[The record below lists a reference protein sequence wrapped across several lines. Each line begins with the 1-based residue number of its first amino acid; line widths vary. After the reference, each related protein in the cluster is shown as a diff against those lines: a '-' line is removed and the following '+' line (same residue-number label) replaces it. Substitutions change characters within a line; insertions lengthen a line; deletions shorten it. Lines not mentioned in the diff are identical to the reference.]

1 MGENTPG
8 LGTNARAAS
17 RRHFHLQQAAAQ
29 CGSGA
34 DSQRLASVHARSE
47 GQPTLPLNTIV
58 ARHSPSSADYDDND
72 NDIVIVT
79 AAAGASVTGISPPNS
94 RRAALCRCIP
104 WLG

>member
-58 ARHSPSSADYDDND
+58 ARHSPSSA
-72 NDIVIVT
+72 IMMT
-79 AAAGASVTGISPPNS
+79 MTMTLSLLLQRGASVTGISPPNS